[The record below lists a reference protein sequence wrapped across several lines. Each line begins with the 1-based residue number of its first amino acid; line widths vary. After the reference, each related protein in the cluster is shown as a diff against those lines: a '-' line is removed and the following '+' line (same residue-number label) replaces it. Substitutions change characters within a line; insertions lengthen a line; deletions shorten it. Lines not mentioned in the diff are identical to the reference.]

1 MKFGQC
7 TASAEHCLGGFL
19 ERESENVN
27 VMKLSASKQLIDR
40 RHRFAW
46 RLILS

>member
-7 TASAEHCLGGFL
+7 TAFAEHCLGGFL

-27 VMKLSASKQLIDR
+27 VMELRATKQLIDHI
-40 RHRFAW
+40 HRFT
-46 RLILS
+46 